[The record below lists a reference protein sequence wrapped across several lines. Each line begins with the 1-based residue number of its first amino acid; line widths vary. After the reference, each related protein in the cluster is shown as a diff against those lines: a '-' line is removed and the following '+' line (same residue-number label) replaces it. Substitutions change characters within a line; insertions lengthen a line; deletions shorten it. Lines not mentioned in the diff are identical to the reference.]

1 MNILKWT
8 SIGLGI
14 GVLCIACTEKTDK
27 KITTNNKEKIETDST
42 KSEIEAPRELRTEA
56 IDVEMQLHINDSI
69 AMPFIVDSTE
79 LVRFAEN
86 QSPGSY
92 ENQLD
97 TKTLLLIQKAQENR
111 SNTSETKWILNDAIT
126 FSKMDEDAYNKYREE
141 ADEFATTSANVYY
154 INSVKWNDSITLNLY
169 RGHSEYGNGM
179 GTQGIRSVYFA
190 TMSDDKNIYN
200 FIELASYYS
209 GSDSPV
215 SVEFVTLSHIDNQS
229 NTIKMTE
236 YRKEMEYDYDNDS
249 TITHQQPVVQKTY
262 RIEMDTLILLP

>member
-1 MNILKWT
+1 MKKLIQATLVFGTGLWLVSCSENI
-8 SIGLGI
+8 
-14 GVLCIACTEKTDK
+14 ENKTIK
-27 KITTNNKEKIETDST
+27 NKINPE
-42 KSEIEAPRELRTEA
+42 TEA
-56 IDVEMQLHINDSI
+56 IVKSDTVQTRKMRANAIDVKLQVSITDSI
-69 AMPFIVDSTE
+69 SFPFIVDSTE
-79 LVRFAEN
+79 MIQFAEN
-86 QSPGSY
+86 QAPDSY

-154 INSVKWNDSITLNLY
+154 INSVKWNDSIMLNLY

-215 SVEFVTLSHIDNQS
+215 SVEYVTLSNIDNQS
-229 NTIKMTE
+229 KTIKMTE

-262 RIEMDTLILLP
+262 RIEMDTLILIP